1 VQSEKVPTDDEDFQK
16 SLMQLRVYEGSARAL
31 QARLEIV
38 NAALNEFSL
47 ASTTLEGV
55 KTQKNDEDALIP
67 VGGGSYVR
75 VKLSDIS
82 KIVMGVGAGV
92 AVEKPIQD
100 SINEIKERIAD
111 LDKARTALQ
120 EQLNQALMRI
130 EENRETLGDLVK
142 KHGGESLTV
151 I

>member
-1 VQSEKVPTDDEDFQK
+1 VASEKVPADDEDFQK
-16 SLMQLRVYEGSARAL
+16 SLVQLRVYEGSARAL

-55 KTQKNDEDALIP
+55 KTQKTDEDALIP

-92 AVEKPIQD
+92 AVEKPIED
-100 SINEIKERIAD
+100 SVNEIKERIAD
-111 LDKARTALQ
+111 LDKARISLQ
-120 EQLNQALMRI
+120 EQLSQALFRM
-130 EENRETLGDLVK
+130 EEGREKLGELVK

-151 I
+151 L

>member
-16 SLMQLRVYEGSARAL
+16 SLMQLRVFEGSARAL

-55 KTQKNDEDALIP
+55 KTQKSDEDALIP

-100 SINEIKERIAD
+100 SINEIKERITD
-111 LDKARTALQ
+111 FDKARTSLQ
-120 EQLNQALMRI
+120 EQLNQALIRI
-130 EENRETLGDLVK
+130 EGNREKLGELVK

>member
-55 KTQKNDEDALIP
+55 KTQKNDEDAMIP

-111 LDKARTALQ
+111 LDKARTSLQ

-130 EENRETLGDLVK
+130 EANRETLGDLVK

>member
-1 VQSEKVPTDDEDFQK
+1 VASKKVPADDEDFQK

-55 KTQKNDEDALIP
+55 KTQKTDEDALIP

-75 VKLSDIS
+75 VRLSDIS
-82 KIVMGVGAGV
+82 KIVMGIGAGV
-92 AVEKPIQD
+92 AVEKPIED
-100 SINEIKERIAD
+100 SVSEIKERIAD
-111 LDKARTALQ
+111 LDKARTSLQ
-120 EQLNQALMRI
+120 EQLSQALFRI
-130 EENRETLGDLVK
+130 EEGREKLGELVK

-151 I
+151 L

>member
-1 VQSEKVPTDDEDFQK
+1 MQSEKVPSDDENFQK
-16 SLMQLRVYEGSARAL
+16 SLMELRVYEGSARAL
-31 QARLEIV
+31 QTRLEIV

-47 ASTTLEGV
+47 ASATLEGV

-92 AVEKPIQD
+92 AVEKPIED

-111 LDKARTALQ
+111 LGKARISLQ
-120 EQLNQALMRI
+120 EQLNQALIRI
-130 EENRETLGDLVK
+130 EENREKLGELVK

>member
-1 VQSEKVPTDDEDFQK
+1 VASKKVPADDEDFQK
-16 SLMQLRVYEGSARAL
+16 SLVQLRVYEGSARAL

-55 KTQKNDEDALIP
+55 KTQKTDEDALIP

-75 VKLSDIS
+75 VRLSDIS

-92 AVEKPIQD
+92 AVEKPIED
-100 SINEIKERIAD
+100 SVNEIKERIAD
-111 LDKARTALQ
+111 LDKARTSLQ
-120 EQLNQALMRI
+120 EQLSQALFRI
-130 EENRETLGDLVK
+130 EENREKLGELVK

-151 I
+151 L

>member
-1 VQSEKVPTDDEDFQK
+1 VASEKVPADDEDFQK

-31 QARLEIV
+31 QARLGMV

-55 KTQKNDEDALIP
+55 KTQKTDEDALIP

-75 VKLSDIS
+75 VRLSDIS

-92 AVEKPIQD
+92 AVEKPIED
-100 SINEIKERIAD
+100 SVNEIKERIAD
-111 LDKARTALQ
+111 LDKARTSLQ
-120 EQLNQALMRI
+120 EQLSQALFRI
-130 EENRETLGDLVK
+130 EENREKLGELVK

-151 I
+151 L

>member
-1 VQSEKVPTDDEDFQK
+1 VQSEKVPPDDEDFQK
-16 SLMQLRVYEGSARAL
+16 SLVQLRVFEGSARAL
-31 QARLEIV
+31 QARLEMV

-55 KTQKNDEDALIP
+55 KTQKSDEDALIP

-92 AVEKPIQD
+92 VVEKPIQD

-111 LDKARTALQ
+111 MDKVRTSLQ
-120 EQLNQALMRI
+120 EQLNQALTRI
-130 EENRETLGDLVK
+130 EENREKLGELVK
-142 KHGGESLTV
+142 RHGGESLTV

>member
-1 VQSEKVPTDDEDFQK
+1 MQSEKVPTDDEDFQK
-16 SLMQLRVYEGSARAL
+16 SLVQLRAYEGSAQAL

-111 LDKARTALQ
+111 FDKARTALH
-120 EQLNQALMRI
+120 EQLNQVLIRI
-130 EENRETLGDLVK
+130 EENREKLGDLVK

>member
-1 VQSEKVPTDDEDFQK
+1 MASEKVPADDEDFQK
-16 SLMQLRVYEGSARAL
+16 SLVQLRVYEGSARAL

-55 KTQKNDEDALIP
+55 KTQKTDEDALIP

-75 VKLSDIS
+75 VRLSDIS

-92 AVEKPIQD
+92 AVEKPIED
-100 SINEIKERIAD
+100 SVSEIKERIAD
-111 LDKARTALQ
+111 LDKARTSLQ
-120 EQLNQALMRI
+120 EQLSQALFRI
-130 EENRETLGDLVK
+130 EEGREKLGELVK

-151 I
+151 L

>member
-55 KTQKNDEDALIP
+55 KTQKSDEDALIP

-111 LDKARTALQ
+111 FDKARTSLQ
-120 EQLNQALMRI
+120 EQLNQALIRI
-130 EENRETLGDLVK
+130 EGNREKLGELVK

>member
-1 VQSEKVPTDDEDFQK
+1 VQSEKVPPDDEDFQK
-16 SLMQLRVYEGSARAL
+16 SLVQLRAYEGSAQAL

-111 LDKARTALQ
+111 FDKARTALH
-120 EQLNQALMRI
+120 EQLNQVLIRI
-130 EENRETLGDLVK
+130 EENREKLGDLVK

>member
-1 VQSEKVPTDDEDFQK
+1 VQSERTPTDDEEFQK
-16 SLMQLRVYEGSARAL
+16 SLVQLRVYEGSARAL

-55 KTQKNDEDALIP
+55 KTQKSDEDALIP

-92 AVEKPIQD
+92 AVEKPIGE

-111 LDKARTALQ
+111 LDKARTSLQ
-120 EQLNQALMRI
+120 EQLNQALIRV
-130 EENRETLGDLVK
+130 EENREKLGELVK

>member
-1 VQSEKVPTDDEDFQK
+1 MASKKVPADDEDFQK
-16 SLMQLRVYEGSARAL
+16 SLVQLRVYEGSARAL

-55 KTQKNDEDALIP
+55 KTQKTDEDALIP

-75 VKLSDIS
+75 VRLSDIS

-92 AVEKPIQD
+92 AVEKPIED
-100 SINEIKERIAD
+100 SVSEIKERIAD
-111 LDKARTALQ
+111 LDKARTSLQ
-120 EQLNQALMRI
+120 EQLSQALFRI
-130 EENRETLGDLVK
+130 EENRERLGELVK

-151 I
+151 L

>member
-1 VQSEKVPTDDEDFQK
+1 MASEKVPADDEDFQK
-16 SLMQLRVYEGSARAL
+16 SLVQLRAYEGSARAL

-55 KTQKNDEDALIP
+55 KTQKTDEDALIP

-92 AVEKPIQD
+92 AVEKPIED
-100 SINEIKERIAD
+100 SVNEIKERIAD
-111 LDKARTALQ
+111 LDKARTSLQ
-120 EQLNQALMRI
+120 EQLSQALFRI
-130 EENRETLGDLVK
+130 EENREKLGELVK
-142 KHGGESLTV
+142 KHGAESLTV
-151 I
+151 L

>member
-1 VQSEKVPTDDEDFQK
+1 VASEKVPADDEDFQK

-55 KTQKNDEDALIP
+55 KTQKTDEDALIP

-75 VKLSDIS
+75 VRLSDIS

-92 AVEKPIQD
+92 AVEKPIED
-100 SINEIKERIAD
+100 SVSEIKERIAD
-111 LDKARTALQ
+111 LDKARTSLQ
-120 EQLNQALMRI
+120 EQLSQALFRI
-130 EENRETLGDLVK
+130 EENRERLGELVK

-151 I
+151 L

>member
-1 VQSEKVPTDDEDFQK
+1 MASDKVPADDEDFQK
-16 SLMQLRVYEGSARAL
+16 SLVQLRVYEGSARAL

-55 KTQKNDEDALIP
+55 KTQKTDEDALIP

-75 VKLSDIS
+75 VRLSDIS

-92 AVEKPIQD
+92 AVEKPIED
-100 SINEIKERIAD
+100 SVNEIKERIAD
-111 LDKARTALQ
+111 LDKARTSLQ
-120 EQLNQALMRI
+120 EQLSQALFRI
-130 EENRETLGDLVK
+130 EEGREKLGELVK

-151 I
+151 L

>member
-1 VQSEKVPTDDEDFQK
+1 VQSERVPPDDEDFQK
-16 SLMQLRVYEGSARAL
+16 SLMQLRVFEGSARAL
-31 QARLEIV
+31 QARLEMV

-55 KTQKNDEDALIP
+55 KTQKSDEDALIP

-92 AVEKPIQD
+92 VVEKPIQD

-111 LDKARTALQ
+111 FDKARTSLQ
-120 EQLNQALMRI
+120 EQLNQALYRI
-130 EENRETLGDLVK
+130 EENREKLGELVK

>member
-1 VQSEKVPTDDEDFQK
+1 VASEKVPADDEDFQK
-16 SLMQLRVYEGSARAL
+16 SLVQLRVYEGSARAL

-55 KTQKNDEDALIP
+55 KTQKTDEDALIP

-75 VKLSDIS
+75 VRLSDIS

-92 AVEKPIQD
+92 AVEKPIED
-100 SINEIKERIAD
+100 SVNEIKERIAD
-111 LDKARTALQ
+111 LDKARTSLQ
-120 EQLNQALMRI
+120 EQLSQALFKI
-130 EENRETLGDLVK
+130 EEGREKLGELVK

-151 I
+151 L

>member
-1 VQSEKVPTDDEDFQK
+1 MASEKVPADDEDFQK
-16 SLMQLRVYEGSARAL
+16 SLVQLRAYEGSARAL
-31 QARLEIV
+31 QARLGMV

-55 KTQKNDEDALIP
+55 KTQKTDEDALIP

-75 VKLSDIS
+75 VKLADIS

-92 AVEKPIQD
+92 AVEKPIED
-100 SINEIKERIAD
+100 SVNEIKERIAD
-111 LDKARTALQ
+111 LDKARTSLQ
-120 EQLNQALMRI
+120 EQLSQALFRI
-130 EENRETLGDLVK
+130 EENREKLGEFVK

-151 I
+151 L

>member
-1 VQSEKVPTDDEDFQK
+1 VASEKVPADDEDFQK
-16 SLMQLRVYEGSARAL
+16 SLVQLRVYEGSARAL

-55 KTQKNDEDALIP
+55 KTQKTDEDALIP

-75 VKLSDIS
+75 VRLSDIS

-92 AVEKPIQD
+92 AVEKPIED
-100 SINEIKERIAD
+100 SVNEIKERIAY
-111 LDKARTALQ
+111 LDKVRTSLQ
-120 EQLNQALMRI
+120 EQLSQALFRI
-130 EENRETLGDLVK
+130 EEGREKLGELVK

-151 I
+151 L

>member
-1 VQSEKVPTDDEDFQK
+1 VASEKVPADDEDFQK
-16 SLMQLRVYEGSARAL
+16 SLVQLRVYEGSARAL

-55 KTQKNDEDALIP
+55 KTQKTDEDALIP

-75 VKLSDIS
+75 VRLSDIS

-92 AVEKPIQD
+92 AVEKPIED
-100 SINEIKERIAD
+100 SVNEIKERIAD
-111 LDKARTALQ
+111 LDKARTSLQ
-120 EQLNQALMRI
+120 EQLSQALFRI
-130 EENRETLGDLVK
+130 EENREKLGELVK

-151 I
+151 L

>member
-16 SLMQLRVYEGSARAL
+16 SLMQLRVFEGSARAL

-111 LDKARTALQ
+111 LDKARTSLQ

-130 EENRETLGDLVK
+130 EANRETLGDLVK

>member
-1 VQSEKVPTDDEDFQK
+1 VASEKVPADDEDFQK
-16 SLMQLRVYEGSARAL
+16 SLVQLRVYEGSARAL

-55 KTQKNDEDALIP
+55 KTQKTDEDALIP

-92 AVEKPIQD
+92 AVEKPIED
-100 SINEIKERIAD
+100 SVNEFKERITD
-111 LDKARTALQ
+111 LDKARTSLQ
-120 EQLNQALMRI
+120 EQLSQALFRI
-130 EENRETLGDLVK
+130 EEGREKLGELVK
-142 KHGGESLTV
+142 RHGGESLTV
-151 I
+151 L

>member
-1 VQSEKVPTDDEDFQK
+1 MQSEKVPTDDEDFQK
-16 SLMQLRVYEGSARAL
+16 SLMQLRVFEGSARAL
-31 QARLEIV
+31 QARLEMV

-55 KTQKNDEDALIP
+55 KTQKSDEDALIP

-82 KIVMGVGAGV
+82 KIVTGVGAGV

-120 EQLNQALMRI
+120 EQLNQALIRI
-130 EENRETLGDLVK
+130 EGNREKLGELVK

>member
-1 VQSEKVPTDDEDFQK
+1 MASEKVRADDEDFQK
-16 SLMQLRVYEGSARAL
+16 SLVQLRVYEGSARAL

-55 KTQKNDEDALIP
+55 KTQKTDEDALIP

-92 AVEKPIQD
+92 AIEKPIED
-100 SINEIKERIAD
+100 SVNEIKERIAD
-111 LDKARTALQ
+111 LDKARTSLQ
-120 EQLNQALMRI
+120 EQLSQALFRM
-130 EENRETLGDLVK
+130 EERREKLGELVK

-151 I
+151 L

>member
-1 VQSEKVPTDDEDFQK
+1 MASEKVPADDEDFQK

-47 ASTTLEGV
+47 ASSTLEGV
-55 KTQKNDEDALIP
+55 KTQKTDEDALIP

-75 VKLSDIS
+75 VRLSDIS

-92 AVEKPIQD
+92 AVEKPIED
-100 SINEIKERIAD
+100 SVSEIKERIAD
-111 LDKARTALQ
+111 LDKARTSLQ
-120 EQLNQALMRI
+120 EQLSQALFRI
-130 EENRETLGDLVK
+130 EENRERLGELVK

-151 I
+151 L

>member
-1 VQSEKVPTDDEDFQK
+1 MQSEKVPTDDEDFQK

-111 LDKARTALQ
+111 LDKARTSLQ

>member
-1 VQSEKVPTDDEDFQK
+1 MASERLPPDDEDFQR
-16 SLMQLRVYEGSARAL
+16 SLVQLRVYEGSARAL

-38 NAALNEFSL
+38 NAAMNEFSL

-55 KTQKNDEDALIP
+55 KTQKADEDALIP

-75 VKLSDIS
+75 VRLSDIS
-82 KIVMGVGAGV
+82 KIVMGIGAGV
-92 AVEKPIQD
+92 ALEKPIED
-100 SINEIKERIAD
+100 SIKEIKERIAD
-111 LDKARTALQ
+111 LDKARTSLQ
-120 EQLNQALMRI
+120 EQLSQALTRI
-130 EENRETLGDLVK
+130 EENREKLGELVK

>member
-1 VQSEKVPTDDEDFQK
+1 MASEKVPADDEDFQK
-16 SLMQLRVYEGSARAL
+16 SLVQLRVYEGSARAL

-55 KTQKNDEDALIP
+55 KTQKTDEDALIP

-75 VKLSDIS
+75 VRLSDIS

-92 AVEKPIQD
+92 AVEKPIGD
-100 SINEIKERIAD
+100 SVNEIKERIAD
-111 LDKARTALQ
+111 LDKVRTSLQ
-120 EQLNQALMRI
+120 AQLSQALFRI
-130 EENRETLGDLVK
+130 EEGRERLGELVK

-151 I
+151 L

>member
-1 VQSEKVPTDDEDFQK
+1 VASERLPPDDEDFQR
-16 SLMQLRVYEGSARAL
+16 SLVQLRVYEGSARAL

-38 NAALNEFSL
+38 NAAMNEFSL

-55 KTQKNDEDALIP
+55 KTQKADEDALIP

-75 VKLSDIS
+75 VRLSDIS
-82 KIVMGVGAGV
+82 KIVMGIGAGV
-92 AVEKPIQD
+92 ALEKPIED
-100 SINEIKERIAD
+100 SIKEIKERIAD
-111 LDKARTALQ
+111 LDKARTSLQ
-120 EQLNQALMRI
+120 EQLSQALTRI
-130 EENRETLGDLVK
+130 EENREKLGELVK

>member
-1 VQSEKVPTDDEDFQK
+1 
-16 SLMQLRVYEGSARAL
+16 M
-31 QARLEIV
+31 
-38 NAALNEFSL
+38 
-47 ASTTLEGV
+47 
-55 KTQKNDEDALIP
+55 
-67 VGGGSYVR
+67 
-75 VKLSDIS
+75 KLSDIS

-111 LDKARTALQ
+111 LDKARISLQ

>member
-1 VQSEKVPTDDEDFQK
+1 MASEKVPADDEDFQK
-16 SLMQLRVYEGSARAL
+16 SLVQLRVYEGSARAL

-55 KTQKNDEDALIP
+55 KTQKTDEDALIP

-92 AVEKPIQD
+92 AVEKPIED
-100 SINEIKERIAD
+100 SVSEIKERIAD
-111 LDKARTALQ
+111 LGKARTSLQ
-120 EQLNQALMRI
+120 EQLSQALFRI
-130 EENRETLGDLVK
+130 EENREKLGELVK
-142 KHGGESLTV
+142 KHGAESLTV
-151 I
+151 L

>member
-1 VQSEKVPTDDEDFQK
+1 MASEKIPADDEDFQK
-16 SLMQLRVYEGSARAL
+16 SLVQLRVYEGSARAL

-55 KTQKNDEDALIP
+55 KTQKTDEDALIP

-92 AVEKPIQD
+92 AVEKPIED
-100 SINEIKERIAD
+100 SVNEIKERIAD
-111 LDKARTALQ
+111 LDKARTSLQ
-120 EQLNQALMRI
+120 EQLSQALFRI
-130 EENRETLGDLVK
+130 EENREKLGELVK

-151 I
+151 L

>member
-1 VQSEKVPTDDEDFQK
+1 VQSEKVPPDDEDFQK

-111 LDKARTALQ
+111 FDKARTSLQ
-120 EQLNQALMRI
+120 EQLNQALIRI
-130 EENRETLGDLVK
+130 EENREKIGDLVK

>member
-1 VQSEKVPTDDEDFQK
+1 VASEKVPADDEDFQK
-16 SLMQLRVYEGSARAL
+16 SLVQLRVYEGSARAL

-55 KTQKNDEDALIP
+55 KTQKTDEDALIP

-75 VKLSDIS
+75 VRLSDIS

-92 AVEKPIQD
+92 AVEKPIED
-100 SINEIKERIAD
+100 SVNEIKERIAD
-111 LDKARTALQ
+111 LDKARTSLQ
-120 EQLNQALMRI
+120 EQLSQALFRI
-130 EENRETLGDLVK
+130 EEGREKLGELVK

-151 I
+151 L

>member
-1 VQSEKVPTDDEDFQK
+1 MASEKVPADDEDFQK
-16 SLMQLRVYEGSARAL
+16 SLVQLRAYEGSARAL
-31 QARLEIV
+31 QARLGMV

-55 KTQKNDEDALIP
+55 KTQKTDEDALIP

-92 AVEKPIQD
+92 AVEKPIED
-100 SINEIKERIAD
+100 SVNEIKERIAD
-111 LDKARTALQ
+111 LDKARTSLQ
-120 EQLNQALMRI
+120 EQLSQALFRI
-130 EENRETLGDLVK
+130 EENRERLGELVK

-151 I
+151 L